1 MSGVIDILCLR
12 LRFRY
17 PGLILAGRRL
27 RLRLRLRAR
36 LGLSLVGSRIVLLA
50 AAAVVV
56 IVIVD
61 NRSRWSMLFDGHT
74 TTKDYTGVLCV
85 RMGLIGRRDGR
96 VGG

>member
-36 LGLSLVGSRIVLLA
+36 LGLVGSRIVLLA

-85 RMGLIGRRDGR
+85 RMRLIGRRDGR